1 MKQLL
6 TLFTALLLLTSTG
19 YSIAGFGLHLDQG
32 FFTVD
37 ETKTPLEVAGVEVG
51 SITHHG
57 FSNGYGI
64 GGYLYVDAIPMV
76 DIDLEA
82 VMHLAPPIPQ
92 EPRPL
97 RKKSARRSSG
107 EFEPTRFS

>member
-1 MKQLL
+1 MKQLF

-37 ETKTPLEVAGVEVG
+37 ETTTPLEVAGAEVG

-64 GGYLYVDAIPMV
+64 GGYLYGDARNMKIAGFQWFFWRC
-76 DIDLEA
+76 I
-82 VMHLAPPIPQ
+82 
-92 EPRPL
+92 
-97 RKKSARRSSG
+97 
-107 EFEPTRFS
+107 